1 MQERRM
7 RPGTTQ
13 SGRGSS
19 GCARSHWPLIP
30 NHRPECDVWC
40 CSGVL
45 CGDVEKVCASRGPR
59 VSIRST
65 VPVPLADCSRS
76 HSHLNMFA
84 ILFHKPFASFAFSSF
99 IQPLDTAARFL
110 QPATLC
116 HRMKKRDRDRLT
128 RGDAFPRFTGTLR
141 IFGSNRGY
149 LLPNLRGFVGGTVGM
164 IRVHVW
170 IYRRIVVFFSFYRHG
185 SEVWSWFF

>member
-1 MQERRM
+1 MLEAGKCQVCPVGKDRVDRMRERRM

-65 VPVPLADCSRS
+65 DPVPLADCSRS
-76 HSHLNMFA
+76 YSYLNMFA
-84 ILFHKPFASFAFSSF
+84 ILFHKPLASFAFPASF
-99 IQPLDTAARFL
+99 SRLIPPRDFCNLPLFAKEW
-110 QPATLC
+110 
-116 HRMKKRDRDRLT
+116 KKGSRLSDS
-128 RGDAFPRFTGTLR
+128 RRCFSAFYGNVANFWLY
-141 IFGSNRGY
+141 S
-149 LLPNLRGFVGGTVGM
+149 
-164 IRVHVW
+164 RVLVA
-170 IYRRIVVFFSFYRHG
+170 
-185 SEVWSWFF
+185 